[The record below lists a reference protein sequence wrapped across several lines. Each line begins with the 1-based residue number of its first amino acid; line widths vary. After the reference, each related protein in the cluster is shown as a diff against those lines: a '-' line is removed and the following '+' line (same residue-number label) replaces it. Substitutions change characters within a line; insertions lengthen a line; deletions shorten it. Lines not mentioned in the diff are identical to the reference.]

1 MIYQFECPGDGEVI
15 EIEFPI
21 TAVPQNVRCSTCGAE
36 LKRVFNAPSI
46 HFKGKG
52 FYSTD
57 K

>member
-1 MIYQFECPGDGEVI
+1 MIYQYECPGDGETI

-36 LKRVFNAPSI
+36 LKRIYTAPAVQ
-46 HFKGKG
+46 FKGKG